1 MSDEKIKSNRKAI
14 ELSDEQTNSNSKA
27 IELSDEQLDG
37 IAGGVAD
44 RRGRRP
50 GDRGRIGRW

>member
-1 MSDEKIKSNRKAI
+1 MSDEKIKSNSKAI

-37 IAGGVAD
+37 IAGGAHM
-44 RRGRRP
+44 RGFRRP
-50 GDRGRIGRW
+50 GDRGRIGR